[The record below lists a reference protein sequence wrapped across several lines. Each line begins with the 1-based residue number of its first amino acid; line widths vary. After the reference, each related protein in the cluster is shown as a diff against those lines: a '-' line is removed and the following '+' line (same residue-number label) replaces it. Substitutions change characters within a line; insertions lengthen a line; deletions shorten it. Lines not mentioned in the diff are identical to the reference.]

1 MTSPIRGSSDARRRP
16 DRLDLAVS
24 CLLSVRRTPLSPRRA
39 TPTSALQPSPDES
52 ALSEGATVFLVD
64 DDDAVRDAL
73 EMSLR
78 AAGHPVAAFGSTRQF
93 LDAYRSGSPGCLVAD
108 MDLPE
113 GGAVGLLRA
122 LAVAQAILPAIITSR
137 RLRRVPPADGL
148 PSGCI
153 LFLDKPFG
161 IDELL
166 RLIRTAMGTGSGNPP
181 AP

>member
-1 MTSPIRGSSDARRRP
+1 LRP
-16 DRLDLAVS
+16 G
-24 CLLSVRRTPLSPRRA
+24 
-39 TPTSALQPSPDES
+39 
-52 ALSEGATVFLVD
+52 GATVFLVD

-73 EMSLR
+73 AMSLH
-78 AAGHPVAAFGSTRQF
+78 AAGHSVAVFGSARQF
-93 LDAYRSGSPGCLVAD
+93 LDAYRRGSPGCLVVD

-113 GGAVGLLRA
+113 GGAVGLLRT
-122 LAVAQAILPAIITSR
+122 LAVTPVILPAIITSR
-137 RLRRVPPADGL
+137 RLRRIAAADGL

-166 RLIRTAMGTGSGNPP
+166 RLIRAAMDMSSGNPP

>member
-1 MTSPIRGSSDARRRP
+1 MPED
-16 DRLDLAVS
+16 
-24 CLLSVRRTPLSPRRA
+24 
-39 TPTSALQPSPDES
+39 
-52 ALSEGATVFLVD
+52 ATVFLVD

-73 EMSLR
+73 VMSLR
-78 AAGHPVAAFGSTRQF
+78 AAGHPVAAFGSARQF
-93 LDAYRSGSPGCLVAD
+93 LGAYRSGSLGCLVVD

-113 GGAVGLLRA
+113 GGAVGLLRT
-122 LAVAQAILPAIITSR
+122 LAVAQIILPAIITSR
-137 RLRRVPPADGL
+137 RLRRIPTADGL

-166 RLIRTAMGTGSGNPP
+166 RLIQSAMHMSPGNPP

>member
-1 MTSPIRGSSDARRRP
+1 MPAVVTTGYPRPFGIHCRRR
-16 DRLDLAVS
+16 A
-24 CLLSVRRTPLSPRRA
+24 PLSPRRA
-39 TPTSALQPSPDES
+39 TPTSAPQPNPDGP
-52 ALSEGATVFLVD
+52 LLPEGASIFLVD

-93 LDAYRSGSPGCLVAD
+93 LDAYRSGSSGCLVLD
-108 MDLPE
+108 MDLPD
-113 GGAVGLLRA
+113 GGAVGLLRT
-122 LAVAQAILPAIITSR
+122 LAVAQVAMPAIITSR
-137 RLRRVPPADGL
+137 RLRRIQAADAL

-166 RLIRTAMGTGSGNPP
+166 RLIRTALGTGCDNPP